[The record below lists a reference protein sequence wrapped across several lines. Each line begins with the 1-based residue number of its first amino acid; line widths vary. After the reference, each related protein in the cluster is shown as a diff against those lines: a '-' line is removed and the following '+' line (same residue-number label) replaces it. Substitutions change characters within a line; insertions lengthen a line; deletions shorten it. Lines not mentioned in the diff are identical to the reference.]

1 MKPAQTPLTVFYDG
15 ACPRCVE
22 DRCHYERL
30 AGDNAGEVTW
40 FDITNQDQ
48 ALRRLGID
56 PTKALTE
63 LHVQTADGRIL
74 SELDAYIA
82 LLQRVPRLRPLAWLL
97 GLPLI
102 RPLAARYYH
111 SSVTRRLAR
120 SGRLPPAKK
129 S

>member
-1 MKPAQTPLTVFYDG
+1 MTVFYDG

-22 DRCHYERL
+22 DRRHYEQL
-30 AGDNAGEVTW
+30 AGDNADQVTW

-102 RPLAARYYH
+102 RPLAARHYH

-120 SGRLPPAKK
+120 SGRLPPTEK